1 MGKPS
6 SGFECLSKNPLVF
19 KSDVAVCHAGEV
31 VTDCAVQAGLGDAAV
46 GLSADFLRVL
56 EVEMKQRFKKLQGA
70 LVRCVEGFVVVEI
83 FVKIIAQFEVQRTA
97 FGAVLHKRL
106 RGKPDFID

>member
-31 VTDCAVQAGLGDAAV
+31 VTDCAVQAGFGDAAMR
-46 GLSADFLRVL
+46 LSADFLRML
-56 EVEMKQRFKKLQGA
+56 EVEMKQRFKEPQGA
-70 LVRCVEGFVVVEI
+70 LVRCMEGFVVVEI
-83 FVKIIAQFEVQRTA
+83 FIEIIAQFKVQCAA

-106 RGKPDFID
+106 RKEPDFVG